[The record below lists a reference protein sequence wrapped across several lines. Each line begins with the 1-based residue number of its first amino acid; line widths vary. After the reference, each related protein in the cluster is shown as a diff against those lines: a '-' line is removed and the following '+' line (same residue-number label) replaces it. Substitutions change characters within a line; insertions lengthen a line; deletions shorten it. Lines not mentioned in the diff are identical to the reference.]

1 MQRQLLHD
9 GPGGRPEAAACT
21 AASVR
26 VQARDVSAYTVHL
39 ARRAQDA
46 FGLEQCTVVTM
57 QAVSGA
63 GYPGV
68 ASMDILDNVVPY
80 ISGEEDKVV

>member
-1 MQRQLLHD
+1 MPPCACR
-9 GPGGRPEAAACT
+9 PGT
-21 AASVR
+21 
-26 VQARDVSAYTVHL
+26 SAYTVHF